1 MSTLVLV
8 GAQWGDEGKG
18 KITDFLAEKADLIVR
33 YQGGNNAGHTV
44 VVAGQQFKLHLV
56 PSGILYPDKLCLIG
70 NGVVVDPEVLLNEL
84 DNLAARGI
92 STANLRI
99 SPRAHVILPYHRRQD
114 QCEEERKGAWRIGTT
129 CRGIGPAYTDKIAR
143 VGIRMAELVDEEEF
157 PGLLERNLENKNQ
170 LFREIYHS
178 KEFKLED
185 ILPTYLSYGRRLKPF
200 VADVSVIVNEAI
212 EQGKKVLFE
221 GAQGTLL
228 DVDHGTYPYVTSS
241 HPVAAGACTG
251 AGIGPTRIDRVMGV
265 AKAYV
270 TRVGE
275 GPFPTE
281 LKDALGDHIR
291 TRGGEFG
298 TTTGRPRRCGWFDAV
313 VARYAVRINGLEYLA
328 ITKLDVLTGLETIRL
343 CTAYRYKG
351 EILTEFPA
359 TLKVLAACEPVYEE
373 WPGWQEDISRARRY
387 EDLPASAR
395 RYLERISELV
405 GVPIAII
412 GVGPGREETIIT
424 REVF

>member
-313 VARYAVRINGLEYLA
+313 VARYAVRINGLDYLA

-395 RYLERISELV
+395 RYLERITELV

>member
-114 QCEEERKGAWRIGTT
+114 QCEEERKGDRRIGTT

-170 LFREIYHS
+170 IFREIYHS

-313 VARYAVRINGLEYLA
+313 VARYAVRINGLDYLA

-395 RYLERISELV
+395 RYLERITELV